1 MLMKQLLFEHID
13 ETIRGD
19 EEAIQFIVGFVKNIP
34 AAVLDVEVDPTV
46 AAKQVMNIGI
56 GVYGYGMTAS
66 CAFIEYYETAE
77 QQQPSM
83 ALYADRVKRSVTVK
97 GSKEEKKFLLSY
109 DVDEHGEV
117 HKTVSFE

>member
-1 MLMKQLLFEHID
+1 
-13 ETIRGD
+13 
-19 EEAIQFIVGFVKNIP
+19 
-34 AAVLDVEVDPTV
+34 
-46 AAKQVMNIGI
+46 
-56 GVYGYGMTAS
+56 
-66 CAFIEYYETAE
+66 
-77 QQQPSM
+77 M